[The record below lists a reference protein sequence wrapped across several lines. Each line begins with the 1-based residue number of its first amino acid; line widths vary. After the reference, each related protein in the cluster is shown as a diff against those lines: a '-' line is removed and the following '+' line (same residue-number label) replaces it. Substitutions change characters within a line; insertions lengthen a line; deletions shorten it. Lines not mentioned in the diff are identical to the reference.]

1 MKKNIAVWII
11 LIISFA
17 ITGSASGAL
26 VAYYPFDANAND
38 ASGNGNNATV
48 NGATLTTDKFGNKNG
63 AYLFDGANDYITA
76 PVDINPS
83 TMPQMTIVAWARADN
98 GSPFKQ
104 VVSHDNGGYDRSLD
118 IDSRGGGTGW
128 SAFCGSGGVSGFHPI
143 TLGEWVFLAV
153 VYDQNA
159 GTVQL
164 RVNDTTYEKAGVLG
178 SGYSTFLIGSNPR
191 YGEYFKGA
199 IDEVRIYDHALSDSE
214 ITALFMG
221 DFSVPTSL
229 SAKPKSSTQITI
241 GWKDNSTDETG
252 FKIEKKTGACDSANS
267 WAQIATKASNTT
279 IYNVTNLTP
288 NTSYSFRVR
297 AYQSSS
303 NSNYS
308 NCVTAKTS
316 AADTPPAPT
325 NFKAISASST
335 KVNLTW
341 SDNSTNETGFK
352 IYRKAGAGTWALLTT
367 TATDVKNFSDT
378 AATNNT
384 TTTTYQYYIV
394 ASNASGISPATYP
407 SNVPYSPINLAAAQ
421 GTTAGSIKLTW
432 EDKSADET
440 GFEIWRKTGDC
451 LSTSAWNKVATLGA
465 NKTSWTDTGRT
476 SGSTYAYKIRA
487 YKKSGSI
494 LTAYGYS
501 MYSNCD
507 DAIAP

>member
-1 MKKNIAVWII
+1 MKKNIAAWII

-17 ITGSASGAL
+17 LTGSASGAL
-26 VAYYPFDANAND
+26 VAYYPFDADAND
-38 ASGNGNNATV
+38 ASGNSKNATV

-83 TMPQMTIVAWARADN
+83 AMPQMTIVAWARADK
-98 GSPFKQ
+98 GSPVKQ
-104 VVSHDNGGYDRSLD
+104 VVSHDNGGYDRSLG

-128 SAFCGSGGVSGFHPI
+128 SAFCGSGYVLGFHPV
-143 TLGEWVFLAV
+143 TLGEWVFLAA

-164 RVNDTTYEKAGVLG
+164 HVNDTTYEKDGVLG
-178 SGYSTFLIGSNPR
+178 SGYSTFLIGANPG

-214 ITALFMG
+214 IAALFMG

-267 WAQIATKASNTT
+267 WAQIATEASNTT
-279 IYNVTNLTP
+279 SHNVTNLTP

-316 AADTPPAPT
+316 AAGTPPAPS

-352 IYRKAGAGTWALLTT
+352 IYRKAGADAWALLTT
-367 TATDVKNFSDT
+367 TAADVKNFSDT

-394 ASNASGISPATYP
+394 AFNASGNSPSTYTAT
-407 SNVPYSPINLAAAQ
+407 VPYQPINLTATQ
-421 GTTAGSIKLTW
+421 GTTAGEIQLTW
-432 EDKSADET
+432 TDKSSNET
-440 GFEIWRKTGDC
+440 GFEIYRKDGTC
-451 LSTSAWNKVATLGA
+451 SSTNAWIKVATVGA
-465 NKTSWTDTGRT
+465 NKTTWTDTGRT

-487 YKKSGSI
+487 YTKTGSI
-494 LTAYGYS
+494 LSVYGYS

-507 DAIAP
+507 DALAP